1 MILVG
6 AEHKNIDVINNY
18 GLNCLISTI
27 IKLETGNIEV
37 TVTMKP
43 YNAFLPNEKN
53 KVPKVATKTT
63 VL

>member
-6 AEHKNIDVINNY
+6 IEYKNIDVINNC
-18 GLNCLISTI
+18 GRNCLISTI
-27 IKLETGNIEV
+27 IYLETGSIEV

-43 YNAFLPNEKN
+43 YIEFLPNEKN
-53 KVPKVATKTT
+53 KVPKG